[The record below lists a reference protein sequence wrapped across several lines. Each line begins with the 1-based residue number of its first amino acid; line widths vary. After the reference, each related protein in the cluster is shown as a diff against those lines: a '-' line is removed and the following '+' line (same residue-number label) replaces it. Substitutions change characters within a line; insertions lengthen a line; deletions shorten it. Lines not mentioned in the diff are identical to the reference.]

1 LEFLGANNASQRSRD
16 VRTKDE
22 MERVLLLPEYTTP
35 TSIQLL
41 EVHMA
46 KMDIPWRLSAQIA
59 IVEARNKA
67 ARDEK

>member
-1 LEFLGANNASQRSRD
+1 
-16 VRTKDE
+16 

-41 EVHMA
+41 EVYMA
-46 KMDIPWRLSAQIA
+46 QMDIPWRLKAQID
-59 IVEARNKA
+59 IVEARNKE